1 MICGRTSTAV
11 QPSADADRGCEPSG
25 GRRADTSLAATATQ
39 APPQTVARIGTRQS
53 RCSDEQ
59 PDRRVRSGDQ
69 RVDHRVVE
77 PAEPAR
83 DRRRPRAAVEQ
94 AADAEHRSDAQR
106 ECRRRCA
113 RNTRVRR
120 QDDGD
125 RGRDRGEEGK
135 LVRDASEPRS
145 RTSVASACD
154 QESSRARS
162 VDADRGTEVGR
173 CSSNPRC
180 CGRISAAPVV
190 RAPHPHDSTGRLSA
204 LFRRCVPET
213 LTAQETRLVQPV
225 PAARPSDISDDLPA
239 VPVQIE
245 FLTESH
251 LLGRLQL
258 VDAAVRILEC
268 EERRHITLIDT
279 LGANLKDGKP
289 WATLHVFVA
298 VGRGRLSGVS
308 ARSRSLI
315 TVSPLHA
322 VPPQNP
328 RSRMSKRTE
337 RSDEPNPFDSRR
349 TTRVVMFTPR
359 NPGPTDGARGSGRE
373 GRRRSACDGSNRR
386 LRRAQSARLRVLSW
400 PRSDA

>member
-1 MICGRTSTAV
+1 MLLTPNI
-11 QPSADADRGCEPSG
+11 
-25 GRRADTSLAATATQ
+25 AATLKAN
-39 APPQTVARIGTRQS
+39 
-53 RCSDEQ
+53 
-59 PDRRVRSGDQ
+59 
-69 RVDHRVVE
+69 
-77 PAEPAR
+77 
-83 DRRRPRAAVEQ
+83 
-94 AADAEHRSDAQR
+94 AADA
-106 ECRRRCA
+106 A
-113 RNTRVRR
+113 RATPVCVVRMTATAA
-120 QDDGD
+120 GIAA
-125 RGRDRGEEGK
+125 K
-135 LVRDASEPRS
+135 KASWCETPRS
-145 RTSVASACD
+145 RGLGRPSQVRAIKNPPRLEASIPTA
-154 QESSRARS
+154 
-162 VDADRGTEVGR
+162 GLGVGR
-173 CSSNPRC
+173 YSSNPRC

-268 EERRHITLIDT
+268 EERRHIPFIDT

-322 VPPQNP
+322 VPAAE
-328 RSRMSKRTE
+328 T
-337 RSDEPNPFDSRR
+337 
-349 TTRVVMFTPR
+349 
-359 NPGPTDGARGSGRE
+359 
-373 GRRRSACDGSNRR
+373 
-386 LRRAQSARLRVLSW
+386 
-400 PRSDA
+400 